1 MQNKTYISINKDK
14 NSGNF
19 NNVIINDTK
28 IRDIEFNDCEFI
40 NVTINTELLNSSFID
55 CTFKNCDLSNINL
68 SESLFRRVKFI
79 DCKLLGTELSA
90 SSFKDVTFKNTLMN
104 YSNFSYSKIENV
116 EFCECILDNSSF
128 NYIERIKNIEFN
140 NSSLIDAE
148 IINTSLNKEDISTA
162 NITVIKI
169 NPSYLK
175 GLCINMFQAADII
188 SYLGIKIR

>member
-1 MQNKTYISINKDK
+1 
-14 NSGNF
+14 
-19 NNVIINDTK
+19 
-28 IRDIEFNDCEFI
+28 
-40 NVTINTELLNSSFID
+40 
-55 CTFKNCDLSNINL
+55 
-68 SESLFRRVKFI
+68 
-79 DCKLLGTELSA
+79 
-90 SSFKDVTFKNTLMN
+90 MN
-104 YSNFSYSKIENV
+104 YSNFSYSKRENV

-148 IINTSLNKEDISTA
+148 IINTSLNKVDLSSS
-162 NITVIKI
+162 NITGIKI